1 MDSKKWL
8 QRTYHIEKFSQ
19 KLDKYY
25 ELTFNDFLTE
35 LTKKKID
42 TKVRKTQEQLEKE
55 FTNSLN
61 KIQPLLQQIQ
71 KTDKE
76 IDTMVYQLYNLTEHE
91 IQTIENYLN

>member
-71 KTDKE
+71 KTDKK